1 MGEEKEMEG
10 ELLSKYIIY
19 IHELVKKLI
28 LLIQASDKP
37 ITKESWKHHWT
48 DYNSKLKEVDYLC
61 LKK

>member
-37 ITKESWKHHWT
+37 ITKES
-48 DYNSKLKEVDYLC
+48 
-61 LKK
+61 